1 MDLRALCLAFLLMP
15 SAQAADMPVETPVA
29 GSSGSG
35 PSLDPHLDPERS
47 QRGYVGVAVCAEC
60 HQAEFDLWKGS
71 DHDLAMTE
79 ATPDTVLGNFDDAQI
94 EAHGVTSR
102 FFRRDD
108 AFFVRTDA
116 PDGELRDYP
125 IRYTFGWS
133 PLQQYLIEFPGGRL
147 QALGLAWDTRPPE
160 QGGQRWF
167 HLYPDSDP
175 NAPMD
180 HGNPLHWT
188 AADQT
193 WNYQCADCH
202 STDLHKRYDAE
213 QQVYDTRYAEIDVAC
228 EACHGPGARHVEW
241 AKAQPAG
248 ENAAPTDAAGRGL
261 LVDLKDRDGGV
272 WQINPETGKPERSVT
287 RLPQDGPHV
296 QTETCARCHSR
307 RGRIQDELTSGAPLH
322 QGFRLA
328 LLDPGLYFPDGQI
341 KDEVFV
347 HGSFIQS
354 RMYHKGVVCSDCHE
368 PHSLDLRAE
377 GNAVCARCHTSARY
391 DSPEHHHHQAG
402 STGAACVACHMP
414 QRYYMVVDE
423 RADHSLRVPR
433 PDLSLTL
440 GTPNACN
447 ACHRD
452 KDAAWAATAVE
463 TWYPDPAYRGPHFGE
478 ALHAADANAPDAT
491 ERLLALATDP
501 TQPAI
506 ARASA
511 LDRLR
516 DHADPTAFMTVQ
528 RLLADPQAQVRAQAV
543 RFLDLADL
551 QTRVELA
558 WPLLSDPALTVRLEV
573 ARVLAPVMTQ
583 GIGGELADRLSA
595 ALEEYAI
602 AEMVNADRP
611 EAHLNL
617 GLLAFEAGEPR
628 VAEQAYRTA
637 LSLDRRFTPA
647 RVNLADL
654 YRTLGRDSEA
664 VAELTAGLAAEPVTA
679 SERADLHHAL
689 GLAQV
694 RSQRLDA
701 AVQELARAAE
711 LSPQNSRYAYVY
723 AVALEGAGRTPEAIA
738 VLEAA
743 QGQAPSDRDILTALI
758 QYNVK
763 LDRADAAERWLE
775 ALRVQAPDDPAL
787 KQLEEQI
794 DARRDAGT
802 TRMPPDG

>member
-1 MDLRALCLAFLLMP
+1 MDLRALCLALLLMP
-15 SAQAADMPVETPVA
+15 AAQAADVPVESASRTTE
-29 GSSGSG
+29 S
-35 PSLDPHLDPERS
+35 DPHLDPERE
-47 QRGYVGVAVCAEC
+47 QRGYMGAAVCAEC

-71 DHDLAMTE
+71 DHDHAMTE
-79 ATPDTVLGNFDDAQI
+79 ATPDTVLGDFDDAEI
-94 EAHGVTSR
+94 EAHGVKSR
-102 FFRRDD
+102 FFRRDSGY
-108 AFFVRTDA
+108 FVQTDG

-147 QALGLAWDTRPPE
+147 QALGLAWDTRSPE

-167 HLYPDSDP
+167 HLYPDADP
-175 NAPMD
+175 DAPMD
-180 HGNPLHWT
+180 HNNPLHWT

-202 STDLHKRYDAE
+202 STDLQKRYDAE
-213 QQVYDTRYAEIDVAC
+213 QHVYDTRYAEINVAC

-241 AKAQPAG
+241 ARAKAAG
-248 ENAAPTDAAGRGL
+248 ENAETAAATDAAGRGL

-272 WQINPETGKPERSVT
+272 WQIDPETGKPARSVT
-287 RLPQDGPHV
+287 RSPQGGPHV

-307 RGRIQDELTSGAPLH
+307 RGRIQDELTPGDPLH

-328 LLDPGLYFPDGQI
+328 LLDPALYFPDGQI

-347 HGSFIQS
+347 YGSFIQS
-354 RMYHKGVVCSDCHE
+354 RMYHQGVVCGDCHE
-368 PHSLDLRAE
+368 PHSLDLHAE
-377 GNAVCARCHTSARY
+377 GNAVCARCHTPARY
-391 DSPEHHHHQAG
+391 DSPEHHHHQTG

-433 PDLSLTL
+433 PDLSLKL

-447 ACHRD
+447 ACHQD

-463 TWYPDPAYRGPHFGE
+463 TWYPDSAYRGPHFGE
-478 ALHAADANAPDAT
+478 ALHAADTDAPDAT
-491 ERLLALATDP
+491 MRLLALAADP
-501 TQPAI
+501 NQPAI

-511 LDRLR
+511 LERLR
-516 DHADPTAFMTVQ
+516 DHPDPSALMTVQ

-543 RFLDLADL
+543 RVLDLADL

-558 WPLLSDPALTVRLEV
+558 WPLLSDPALTVRLEA

-583 GIGGELADRLSA
+583 GIGGELAERLSA
-595 ALEEYAI
+595 ALEAYAI

-617 GLLAFEAGEPR
+617 GLLAFEAGETH

-654 YRTLGRDSEA
+654 YRALGRESEA
-664 VAELTAGLAAEPVTA
+664 AAELTAGLAAEPVTM
-679 SERADLHHAL
+679 SERADLHFAL

-701 AVQELARAAE
+701 AVEELARAAE

-723 AVALEGAGRTPEAIA
+723 AVALDSADRTSEALS

-743 QGQAPSDRDILTALI
+743 HGKAPTDRDILIALV

-775 ALRVQAPDDPAL
+775 RLGVQAPDDPILMQL
-787 KQLEEQI
+787 KEQI
-794 DARRDAGT
+794 RARRDGGTPTAG
-802 TRMPPDG
+802 

>member
-1 MDLRALCLAFLLMP
+1 MDLRALCLALLLIP
-15 SAQAADMPVETPVA
+15 LAQAADVPAETAAPRPT
-29 GSSGSG
+29 GS
-35 PSLDPHLDPERS
+35 DPHLDPERA
-47 QRGYVGVAVCAEC
+47 QRGFVGAALCAEC
-60 HQAEFDLWKGS
+60 HKAELDLWTGS
-71 DHDLAMTE
+71 DHDLAMTQV
-79 ATPDTVLGNFDDAQI
+79 TPDTVLGNFDDAEI

-102 FFRRDD
+102 FFRRDGGY
-108 AFFVRTDA
+108 FVQTDG

-147 QALGLAWDTRPPE
+147 QALGLAWDTRSPE

-167 HLYPDSDP
+167 HLYPDADP
-175 NAPMD
+175 DSPMD
-180 HGNPLHWT
+180 HSNPLHWT

-193 WNYQCADCH
+193 WNHQCADCH
-202 STDLHKRYDAE
+202 STDLQKRYDAE
-213 QQVYDTRYAEIDVAC
+213 QQVYDTRYAEINVAC
-228 EACHGPGARHVEW
+228 EACHGPGARHVAW

-248 ENAAPTDAAGRGL
+248 ENTESAAATDAAGRGL
-261 LVDLKDRDGGV
+261 LVDLKDRDGGL
-272 WQINPETGKPERSVT
+272 WQTNPETGKPARSVT
-287 RLPQDGPHV
+287 RSPQGGPHV
-296 QTETCARCHSR
+296 EIETCARCHSR
-307 RGRIQDELTSGAPLH
+307 RGRIQDAPIPGEPLH

-328 LLDPGLYFPDGQI
+328 LLDPALYFPDGQI

-354 RMYHKGVVCSDCHE
+354 RMYHQGVVCSDCHE
-368 PHSLDLRAE
+368 PHSLELHAE
-377 GNAVCARCHTSARY
+377 GNAVCARCHTATRY
-391 DSPEHHHHQAG
+391 DSSEHHHHPAG

-414 QRYYMVVDE
+414 QRFYMVVDE

-433 PDLSLTL
+433 PDLSLKL

-447 ACHRD
+447 ACHQD

-463 TWYPDPAYRGPHFGE
+463 TWYPNPAHRGPHFGE
-478 ALHAADANAPDAT
+478 ALHAADTNAPDAT
-491 ERLLALATDP
+491 ERLLALAADP
-501 TQPAI
+501 VQPAI

-516 DHADPTAFMTVQ
+516 DHADPTALMTVQ
-528 RLLADPQAQVRAQAV
+528 RLLNDPQAQVRAQAV

-558 WPLLSDPALTVRLEV
+558 WPLLSDPALTVRLEA

-583 GIGGELADRLSA
+583 GIDGELADRLSA

-617 GLLAFEAGEPR
+617 GLLAFEAGESR

-654 YRTLGRDSEA
+654 YRALGRESEA

-701 AVQELARAAE
+701 AVEDLAHAAE

-723 AVALEGAGRTPEAIA
+723 AVALDGAGRTPEAIS

-743 QGQAPSDRDILTALI
+743 QEKAPTDRDILIALI
-758 QYNVK
+758 QYNAR

-775 ALRVQAPDDPAL
+775 MLRVQAPDDPTL

-794 DARRDAGT
+794 GSLRR
-802 TRMPPDG
+802 